1 MLSDI
6 THIIKKGTVD
16 NTVPGTVTLTLECVE
31 IEEPLTFTL
40 EGDCLRDLAGCRLD
54 FVNPHHTGTLRA
66 KEQTFLEIITQR
78 GEYLHIG
85 DFTASRRLCDL
96 DNKRARR
103 NLLSLEIFDIDGGRI
118 LIESSSME
126 LTIGEHR
133 WQMEPT
139 DEYAQIMSNQD
150 MYRSHVQQFIDSY
163 TGILDDENDPLPS
176 IPWDGRLRRA
186 EAAAVIYPSVPAKY
200 RQEADGLVRESYV
213 LNRTD
218 RLAELACDEETGRPT
233 ESNFFH
239 NAGVL
244 DFLLP
249 GEVDAV
255 REAMRHPVFES
266 LSNLTQEIQS
276 TLQHLLEDTE
286 HGDREPNPTVS
297 EIMRVHGFIVP
308 HVLATI
314 LQSQENIIDPPI
326 LTSRIEGLLRRIQ
339 KDIRLLHQIPA
350 ETSRQIIVLAEDL
363 MRQLTDFGYSFCKK
377 R

>member
-6 THIIKKGTVD
+6 THIIKSGTVD
-16 NTVPGTVTLTLECVE
+16 NTTPGTVTLTLACVGTD
-31 IEEPLTFTL
+31 EPLVLTL
-40 EGDCLRDLAGCRLD
+40 EGDCLRDLAGCRLE
-54 FVNPHHTGTLRA
+54 FSNPLHIGSLRD
-66 KEQTFLEIITQR
+66 KEETFLEIIRQR
-78 GEYLHIG
+78 SEHLYIG

-96 DNKRARR
+96 DNKRARH

-126 LTIGEHR
+126 FAIGEHR

-150 MYRSHVQQFIDSY
+150 MYRSHVQQFIHSY
-163 TGILDDENDPLPS
+163 TGILDDDNDPLPT

-186 EAAAVIYPSVPAKY
+186 EAAAVIYPSVHDKY

-218 RLAELACDEETGRPT
+218 RLAELARDEETGRPT

-249 GEVDAV
+249 GEVEAV

-266 LSNLTQEIQS
+266 LSNLTQEIQT
-276 TLQHLLEDTE
+276 TLQTMLEDSE
-286 HGDREPNPTVS
+286 HGDREPNSTVS

-314 LQSQENIIDPPI
+314 LQSQENIIDPPV
-326 LTSRIEGLLRRIQ
+326 LTHRIDALLRRIQ

-350 ETSRQIIVLAEDL
+350 ETSHQIILLAEDL

-377 R
+377 S